1 MKKNIL
7 IILAAVILI
16 AVFAVRLDFQPGG
29 DAVIDEITSDSKVV
43 TISIRCDEILEN
55 YDKLDPSLRSDEYVP
70 PDGIILAETE
80 YALRDGDTVYDILY
94 RAVRQNKIQFDFQGS
109 DQSIFGSVY
118 VRGINNLYERS
129 CGPKSGWV
137 YMVNG
142 KSPGISCSKYVPG
155 DGDKIEWVYTLG
167 EGGAFTGFSE

>member
-29 DAVIDEITSDSKVV
+29 DAVIDEITPESKVV

-118 VRGINNLYERS
+118 VRR
-129 CGPKSGWV
+129 
-137 YMVNG
+137 
-142 KSPGISCSKYVPG
+142 
-155 DGDKIEWVYTLG
+155 
-167 EGGAFTGFSE
+167 